1 MYRYRNNGCDVV
13 SFVIKGTDKWRPDI
27 QDARSENIMD
37 DDKLWMNCYSVRS
50 KKNKNILG
58 ETVISNIFPLFIFG
72 ICGNAS

>member
-1 MYRYRNNGCDVV
+1 M
-13 SFVIKGTDKWRPDI
+13 SFVIEGIDKWLPDI

-37 DDKLWMNCYSVRS
+37 DDKLRMNCYSVRS

-58 ETVISNIFPLFIFG
+58 ETDISDILPLFIFG